1 MKVLGNHAT
10 VSSTD
15 RNESQGVAEDD
26 PGKRA
31 PKPERLNDIPARKE
45 DTFHHRTMATIK
57 HCTLFNN
64 KKVKHKWAGDRVLF
78 SIPIETP

>member
-1 MKVLGNHAT
+1 MQQYHQQIGMSLRVL
-10 VSSTD
+10 
-15 RNESQGVAEDD
+15 QKMID